1 MKKKI
6 SIFMSAAML
15 VTSVAPAVANAETS
29 IKKDGVEYMKRFS
42 SSDRFKTA
50 VDVSKSNFSKD
61 TSNLIIV
68 NGMNPADALSG
79 GPLAAKLNAP
89 ILLTN
94 TDTISQDTLD
104 EVGRLN
110 PNKVYILGGNN
121 SVSESVEKVIK
132 SKIKSGATV
141 MRISG
146 ANRYE
151 TSVKVAKELVGN
163 NSSAGAGFVNG
174 ATNKFPDALSA
185 SALLGKKAM
194 PLILTDGKNLPGG
207 AESYKNNSKN
217 YIIGGK
223 SSIDIS
229 GLSGKRLSGSERYA
243 TSAAVAN
250 EGFKAS
256 DSSSIENACVI
267 VDGRNYPDA
276 LTSISISK
284 KNNAPILLVDKN
296 LPAAISSYL
305 KDQERNK
312 GYIVGGINSVTIGT
326 QNAILKILEDNY
338 GKNGE
343 NAKLRNAKNK
353 LRDRIDKLDAMVNML
368 EKNSTNSEAISSY
381 KDMRNDLYNKYV
393 KKELSELGG
402 VTDKDLDKKTDE
414 IQEKFDNITKFE
426 DTQYYQILAKEIVD
440 GRKRLEDKVNGKSVS
455 DYTSNQKKY
464 YDMLREADELQTKSG
479 KNKERLEMAYE
490 LKNYSISSSSSSSS
504 GSWSGN
510 IKTAEDRLAE
520 VNKDLTESPIM
531 LNVKEELRFALE
543 EAKKSQTSSNMETLS
558 DKLDNFNSVYEDYDV
573 LKKKISS
580 AESLISDNSSIIDHR
595 FSSKMLKDLTLEQNK
610 KDMEENIKRAKDV
623 LKSFQTK
630 PILRNEADSLA
641 NEMDEFRGKVQAF
654 KRIKQDLDETV
665 RKTENADFKEEKLK
679 KIAEQSKVKEYKEAL
694 SAVESIKNDTSAIVS
709 ENQIKTLNDNL
720 KDSFKEV
727 ETEYDKVK

>member
-1 MKKKI
+1 MKKKM

-29 IKKDGVEYMKRFS
+29 IKKDGVEYMKRYS

-50 VDVSKSNFSKD
+50 VDVSKSNFPKD

-89 ILLTN
+89 ILLVNTN
-94 TDTISQDTLD
+94 SISQETLD

-110 PNKVYILGGNN
+110 PNKVYILGGNS

-132 SKIKSGATV
+132 SKAKSGATI

-146 ANRYE
+146 ANRFE
-151 TSVKVAKELVGN
+151 TSVKVAKELTGN
-163 NSSAGAGFVNG
+163 NNSAGAGFANG

-185 SALLGKKAM
+185 SALLGKKSM
-194 PLILTDGKNLPGG
+194 PLILTDGSNLPGG
-207 AESYKNNSKN
+207 AEGYKSNSKN

-223 SSIDIS
+223 NSIDIS
-229 GLSGKRLSGSERYA
+229 GLSGKRLSGSDRYA
-243 TSAAVAN
+243 TSAAVAK
-250 EGFKAS
+250 EGFKAA
-256 DSSSIENACVI
+256 DSNSIENACVI

-276 LTSISISK
+276 LTSISVSK
-284 KNNAPILLVDKN
+284 KNNAPVLLVDKN

-312 GYIVGGINSVTIGT
+312 GYIVGGTNSVTIGT

-368 EKNSTNSEAISSY
+368 EKNSKNSEAMDSY
-381 KDMRNDLYNKYV
+381 KEMRNDLYNNYV
-393 KKELSELGG
+393 KKDLSELGG

-414 IQEKFDNITKFE
+414 IQEKFDNITKYE
-426 DTQYYQILAKEIVD
+426 DTQYSEILGKEIVN
-440 GRKRLEDKVNGKSVS
+440 GRKRLEDIVGEKAVA

-464 YDMLREADELQTKSG
+464 YNMLREADELQTKSG
-479 KNKERLEMAYE
+479 KNKERIEMAYE
-490 LKNYSISSSSSSSS
+490 LKNYNISSGSSSSS
-504 GSWSGN
+504 SWSGN
-510 IKTAEDRLAE
+510 IKKAEDRLAE

-558 DKLDNFNSVYEDYDV
+558 DKLDNFNSVYEDYDA

-580 AESLISDNSSIIDHR
+580 AESLISDNSSVIDHK

-630 PILRNEADSLA
+630 QILRNEADSLA
-641 NEMDEFRGKVQAF
+641 NEMDEFRNKVQAF

-679 KIAEQSKVKEYKEAL
+679 KIADQSKVQKYKEAL

>member
-15 VTSVAPAVANAETS
+15 VTSVAPAVANAESS

-110 PNKVYILGGNN
+110 PNKVYILGGSN

-151 TSVKVAKELVGN
+151 TSVKAAKELVGN

-312 GYIVGGINSVTIGT
+312 GYIVGGINSVTTGT

-440 GRKRLEDKVNGKSVS
+440 GRKRLEDKVSGKSVS

-490 LKNYSISSSSSSSS
+490 LKNYSVSSSSSSSS

-558 DKLDNFNSVYEDYDV
+558 DKLDNFNSVYEDYDA

-580 AESLISDNSSIIDHR
+580 AESLISDNTSIIDHR

-630 PILRNEADSLA
+630 QILRNEADSLA
-641 NEMDEFRGKVQAF
+641 NEMDEFRNKVQAF

-679 KIAEQSKVKEYKEAL
+679 KIADQSKVQKYKEAL

>member
-15 VTSVAPAVANAETS
+15 VTSVAPAVGNAESS

-151 TSVKVAKELVGN
+151 TSVKVAKELVGD

-368 EKNSTNSEAISSY
+368 DKNSTNSEAISSY

-440 GRKRLEDKVNGKSVS
+440 GRKRLEDKVSGKSVS

-490 LKNYSISSSSSSSS
+490 LKNYSVSSSSSSSS

-558 DKLDNFNSVYEDYDV
+558 DKLDNFNSVYEDYDA

-580 AESLISDNSSIIDHR
+580 AESLISDNTSIIDHR

-630 PILRNEADSLA
+630 QILRNEADSLA
-641 NEMDEFRGKVQAF
+641 NEMDEFRNKVQAF

-679 KIAEQSKVKEYKEAL
+679 KIADQSKVQKYKEAL